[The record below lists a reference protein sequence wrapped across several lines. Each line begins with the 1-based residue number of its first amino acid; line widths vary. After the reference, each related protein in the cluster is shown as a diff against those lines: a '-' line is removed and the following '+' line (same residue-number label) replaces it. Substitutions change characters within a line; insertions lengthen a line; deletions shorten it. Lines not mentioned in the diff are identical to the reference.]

1 MLLYNINEEIIILG
15 WVIKRVP
22 FVGEFF
28 VLPVAWPF
36 CGAGETS
43 LLNMWTPITLITICA
58 KKLGWDPISINM
70 SIFSFS
76 GGVLCGFSVS
86 VQKSER
92 QRRGHALP
100 HRSFHVQGEHFC
112 LKHCNYFQWNLGEVE
127 SNVKLVQIQIMVI
140 MILKLN
146 NVIFTM
152 IQRNPKD
159 LNTFQLF
166 SAL

>member
-58 KKLGWDPISINM
+58 KSLVGIQYLLTCLFLI
-70 SIFSFS
+70 FS

-92 QRRGHALP
+92 QRCGHALA

-127 SNVKLVQIQIMVI
+127 SNVKLDQIQIMVI